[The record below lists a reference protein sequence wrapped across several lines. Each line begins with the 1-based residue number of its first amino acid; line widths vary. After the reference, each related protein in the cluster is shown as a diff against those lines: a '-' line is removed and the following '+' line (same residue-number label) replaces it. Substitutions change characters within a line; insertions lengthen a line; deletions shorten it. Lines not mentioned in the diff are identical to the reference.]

1 MLPLHGCNLLLEY
14 PMLLLVQNQLF
25 SAHCPWKSEDSGAL
39 SLDAKP
45 FYHGNALFPAIIDS
59 KSSKLKN
66 VIL

>member
-1 MLPLHGCNLLLEY
+1 
-14 PMLLLVQNQLF
+14 MLLLVQNQLF